1 MDGRSNTHETL
12 SSPFNQQD
20 KRQPKVPVREAVEL
34 KLQHDK
40 RGPSSRSE
48 QQQQHDANGE
58 EAEGAAAAVLPLN
71 GKRLGIQDDAAS
83 SSDDDDNDDDDEEEE
98 EGQQITR
105 EYTGV
110 L

>member
-1 MDGRSNTHETL
+1 MS
-12 SSPFNQQD
+12 
-20 KRQPKVPVREAVEL
+20 VREAVEL

-40 RGPSSRSE
+40 RGPSSRFE
-48 QQQQHDANGE
+48 QQQQPDANGE

-71 GKRLGIQDDAAS
+71 GKRLGIKDDAAS
-83 SSDDDDNDDDDEEEE
+83 SSDDDDNDDDDEEEG
-98 EGQQITR
+98 GQQITR